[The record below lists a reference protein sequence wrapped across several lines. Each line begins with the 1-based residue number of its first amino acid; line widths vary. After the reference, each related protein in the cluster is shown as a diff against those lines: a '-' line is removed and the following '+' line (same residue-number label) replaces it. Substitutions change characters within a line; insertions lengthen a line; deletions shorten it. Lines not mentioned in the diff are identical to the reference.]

1 MPEAADALVQRIG
14 KVLLGP
20 VEMVIFAAGFLLFM
34 WGLVKFMWNVGEG
47 GSQSDGKQHM
57 LWGIIGMFLMVSIW
71 SMIALIDS
79 TFGFGATTPGGGAST
94 DVSRMDGI
102 IVNFGSTK

>member
-47 GSQSDGKQHM
+47 GDRKS
-57 LWGIIGMFLMVSIW
+57 V
-71 SMIALIDS
+71 
-79 TFGFGATTPGGGAST
+79 
-94 DVSRMDGI
+94 V
-102 IVNFGSTK
+102 